1 MAAFSKK
8 NLIILFLFSILFSF
22 DHSILQL
29 VQKSHGLSSFLM
41 VETVGK
47 KPPFANRPD
56 QVAFDYFASSPKVES
71 SMTINEMI
79 NQTINRLIQGT
90 NEREIC
96 GDGQDN
102 DGNRLVDENCNL
114 GLPSPPPPND
124 GQPNVAEQEICGNG
138 QDNDGN
144 RLVDENCPVEAPLD
158 VTPSVNFNTSRTLR
172 LAVVGDIDSNSG
184 LTSQLNLANQ
194 YNVQALI
201 IPGDYAYS
209 SGSKVL
215 SDFKS
220 HGFTKDNTDI
230 AVGNH
235 DSGGEV
241 KAWLNNN
248 RTFGEVDFAFTGG
261 RLALFNI
268 DANTKFDC
276 SSPQFEIVKFKI
288 ESSNARYKFAVVHQP
303 FVTVKST
310 HSPNGQFGCYDPVFR
325 LSGID
330 GVLQAHN
337 HNYQRFDIDG
347 LLYGVFG
354 TGTHDTGSSMY
365 PLKSEDW
372 NGNTC
377 IKCITGEN
385 GITIIDLQIDN
396 KYSKHLDGWFI
407 NMDNKVLDHFL

>member
-56 QVAFDYFASSPKVES
+56 QVVFYYFASSPKVES

-102 DGNRLVDENCNL
+102 DGNRLVDENCT
-114 GLPSPPPPND
+114 
-124 GQPNVAEQEICGNG
+124 
-138 QDNDGN
+138 
-144 RLVDENCPVEAPLD
+144 VEAPLD

-248 RTFGEVDFAFTGG
+248 RTFGEFDFAFTGG

-407 NMDNKVLDHFL
+407 NMDN